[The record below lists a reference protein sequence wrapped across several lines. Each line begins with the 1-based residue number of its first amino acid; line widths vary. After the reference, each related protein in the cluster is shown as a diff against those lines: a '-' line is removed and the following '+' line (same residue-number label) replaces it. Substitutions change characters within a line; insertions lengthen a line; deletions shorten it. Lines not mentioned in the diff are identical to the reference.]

1 MLAVA
6 LQYCTPVPKSESPED
21 IIKKV
26 ETGLLHPVYL
36 EGDSTWT
43 IEARMKHY
51 HVPGVSIAVIHNGKI
66 AWLKSYGVMD
76 EETKESVTRTTLF
89 QAGSISK
96 PVAAYA
102 ALKLTEEGKLDLN
115 ENINTYL
122 NTWQL
127 PDNEFTKD
135 KKVALK
141 HLLSHTGGLTV
152 HGFPGYSPDLPVP
165 TTVQVLDGL
174 PPANTAAVRVDKVPE
189 ESFRYSG
196 GGYTIMQQMLVDV
209 EGKPFPEI
217 LKEKVLAPLGM
228 NNSTY
233 DQPLQPTQLKMA
245 ATGYLPD
252 GTMTKG
258 KRHTY
263 PEMAA
268 AGLWT
273 TAEDLAMFAI
283 NIQKT
288 IEGDSAKVLSQA
300 MTEKMLTPFVAD
312 FIGLGL
318 FLNKR
323 NDDLYFGHGGWDEG
337 FSSEMVAH
345 KTKGYGVV
353 VLTNSNHPEFIS
365 EVIRSV
371 AHTYGWS
378 NYVPVYKKMDMD
390 TTKFSNITGRYKNSS
405 DGLITVYNEG
415 NRLYKKFL
423 RGTPT
428 ELFQISDTSY
438 ITRESEDVI
447 QFKTNP
453 ADGQF
458 NILLVENG
466 KQEYNHPQ
474 LKTNDKVPYE
484 YILEGNI
491 DAAVKAYQ
499 ALLTVNPKDESI
511 SEGNLNWQGYDM
523 LNEGKIK
530 LALDIFKVNTLL
542 HPTSANVYDSY
553 GEALAKNGDIDLAI
567 VNYKKAL
574 SLDPKLESSQKML
587 AELKAKKKQGSS
599 FSQVEASH
607 TNL

>member
-1 MLAVA
+1 MKKIILLFAVA
-6 LQYCTPVPKSESPED
+6 LQYCTPAPKNESPED
-21 IIKKV
+21 NIKKV
-26 ETGLLHPVYL
+26 ETGLIHPVYL

-51 HVPGVSIAVIHNGKI
+51 HVPGVSIAVINNGKI

-76 EETKESVTRTTLF
+76 EETKEPVTRTTLF

-102 ALKLTEEGKLDLN
+102 ALKLTEEGKIDLN
-115 ENINTYL
+115 ENVNTYL
-122 NTWQL
+122 KSWKL

-174 PPANTAAVRVDKVPE
+174 PPANTSAVRVDKVPE

-217 LKEKVLAPLGM
+217 LKEKVLLPLGM

-233 DQPLQPTQLKMA
+233 DQPLQPAQLKTA

-288 IEGDSAKVLSQA
+288 IQGDSGKVLSQA

-318 FLNKR
+318 FLNKKK
-323 NDDLYFGHGGWDEG
+323 DDIYFGHGGWDEG

-345 KTKGYGVV
+345 KTNGYGVV
-353 VLTNSNHPEFIS
+353 VLTNSNHPDFIS

-371 AHTYGWS
+371 ARTYGWS
-378 NYVPVYKKMDMD
+378 NYVPVYKKMEMD
-390 TTKFSNITGRYKNSS
+390 TTKFSTITGRYKNSS

-415 NRLYKKFL
+415 NRLYRKYI

-428 ELFQISDTSY
+428 ELFQISDSSY
-438 ITRESEDVI
+438 ITRESEDLI
-447 QFKTNP
+447 LFKTNP
-453 ADGQF
+453 TDGQL

-466 KQEYNHPQ
+466 KQEYTHPK
-474 LKTNDKVPYE
+474 LKPNDKVPYE
-484 YILEGNI
+484 FILEGDI
-491 DAAVKAYQ
+491 DGAVKAYQ

-511 SEGNLNWQGYDM
+511 SEGNLNWQGYDL
-523 LNEGKIK
+523 LNNGKMK
-530 LALDIFKVNTLL
+530 LSLAVFKVNTLL

-553 GEALAKNGDIDLAI
+553 GEALAKNGDLDLAI

-574 SLDPKLESSQKML
+574 SLDPKLETSIKAL
-587 AELKAKKKQGSS
+587 AELKAKKK
-599 FSQVEASH
+599 
-607 TNL
+607 